1 MKRNLCLIVMALFA
15 GAMLFSSCTKQYT
28 ITAVANDATMGT
40 VTGGGTFLPN
50 TTVTLVAT
58 ANEGYEFVE
67 WNDGNTDNPRIITV
81 TENANYTATFQEV
94 SKPGVAVTF
103 GATSWDAA
111 SIDAAYFATYG
122 AYDIYAMKDA
132 SGQSLPI
139 VDVCAYA
146 TQVGSHTD
154 AFDGDYW
161 SNDIFSYLEYYNEQP
176 LSDGTYQYGD
186 WWGKS
191 ATINV
196 SAFDATAMTMSA
208 NVTATMFDAYN
219 ALVEGAGMDA
229 APTTNMT
236 VAMKAISMTAASKK
250 AFQAKKFHGQKL
262 FVK

>member
-103 GATSWDAA
+103 GATNWDAA
-111 SIDAAYFATYG
+111 TIDASYYATYG

-154 AFDGDYW
+154 AYDGSAW
-161 SNDIFSYLEYYNEQP
+161 SNDIFSWLEYYNEDALYDQ
-176 LSDGTYQYGD
+176 DGTPYGD

-191 ATINV
+191 AIINV

-208 NVTATMFDAYN
+208 NVTATMFDANN
-219 ALVEGAGMDA
+219 AFVEGAGMEA

-236 VAMKAISMTAASKK
+236 VAMKALSMTAAKK